1 MSRNV
6 PLFQHS
12 DQVSGF
18 IFLATS
24 IYYSLSIFSTYSPPE
39 VFNYSNR
46 EREVEYADFHLDS
59 SQFYQLGPDTTL
71 ISYPQPCKQRSCTT
85 HLFYWSNTKGYSPRA
100 LHQQWDVSTSAKL
113 FTGHLKGGQRKGLTH
128 SRQIHKQR
136 PKYHC
141 FRRNSARAKLPPR
154 NLCSQ
159 YLCSR

>member
-1 MSRNV
+1 MPSRSA
-6 PLFQHS
+6 PLFQPS
-12 DQVSGF
+12 DQVSEF
-18 IFLATS
+18 LFLAKS
-24 IYYSLSIFSTYSPPE
+24 IYHSLSIFLTYSPPE
-39 VFNYSNR
+39 VFSYSNR

-59 SQFYQLGPDTTL
+59 SQCYQLGPHTL
-71 ISYPQPCKQRSCTT
+71 ISYPLLCKQRSCTT
-85 HLFYWSNTKGYSPRA
+85 HLFYWGNTKGYSPRA
-100 LHQQWDVSTSAKL
+100 LHEQWDVSPSGKL

-141 FRRNSARAKLPPR
+141 FRRNSSRAKLPPR